1 MASYSAA
8 SDDTAEIK
16 CGTPTSPG
24 VTRQDAITSLDH
36 YETEQLPSDSGND
49 HDHEDDANG
58 GNGFDGGDD
67 GADDGANPVPV
78 GAGYEPCDPLIILNL
93 FQSLSATTNSLELQM
108 KINLHLRALTKS
120 AYVFL
125 VPILHSSE
133 EGLIQ
138 VINDNVLEKEIRFSI
153 NSSHFRSGSHHNG
166 YPFVID
172 DLNKDFSEVIEMVS
186 ALHVVGNK
194 HNTLIYDILGPKV
207 SKLQS
212 QTSTTSASSTSS
224 LNELSY
230 TNQQQQQQQQNGATG
245 TAQQQ
250 QQQIALFVCIAGDS
264 SSRARNQFYID
275 DTFRYVLGHLV
286 TAFELYEEK
295 RVRDQC
301 QNLLQVARRLLGKI
315 GDLGQLLRGVMTE
328 AKELAA
334 AERCSLFLLD
344 KHTGELVSK
353 VFDGNEASK
362 EIRIES
368 GKGIAG
374 YVAQT
379 GKLLNIRNA
388 YHHPLFYKG
397 VDESTG
403 FKTRNIL
410 CFPICDEEGVIGV
423 AQLCNKLNGFHFDK
437 CDEEVATAFSVY
449 CGISIMHALV
459 HKQVQKAEARYKLSQ
474 ELLLYHMKVPDT
486 EVNHALDAVKEPD
499 RNQEEL
505 YHRFPR
511 FDFCPRDVRD
521 YSLSVQ
527 LAMRMFYDLD
537 FVGTFKIHEYKLA
550 RFVLLVQKGYRDTPY
565 HNWWHAFSVAHFAYS
580 LMKNLRL
587 IERGIIT
594 KMQGFSFLIAAF
606 CHDLDHRGIS
616 NSYQTQTSS
625 PLARLYSSEG
635 SVNERHHLSQAIC
648 ILNDSSSKILD
659 GLSTEEFK
667 ECIDYLRELILAT
680 DLANHFR
687 ILPRLKKL
695 RTDNLSEGNNQ
706 RLLLSLAITCSDL
719 NDQIKK
725 WNTVQHVAH
734 LVYAEFFAEG
744 DLEKQMGL
752 RPNAMMDRKKACI
765 PMLQI
770 EFLTTVIR
778 PTFEILV
785 QIFPETEPFLKT
797 IDSNRAQWERVR
809 NGAAQTGNGNGTV
822 PGNGAS
828 SEGAA
833 NPCHN
838 CNPTAECCDF
848 SCYTKQHQG

>member
-1 MASYSAA
+1 MSYNADDCPD
-8 SDDTAEIK
+8 SDTVVEGGGGGGSGGGGTTESNCA
-16 CGTPTSPG
+16 TPTSPG
-24 VTRQDAITSLDH
+24 MTRQDAVVVHGD
-36 YETEQLPSDSGND
+36 
-49 HDHEDDANG
+49 G
-58 GNGFDGGDD
+58 GSIDGGDPAPTA
-67 GADDGANPVPV
+67 GPPSM
-78 GAGYEPCDPLIILNL
+78 AGYEPCDPLIILNL

-108 KINLHLRALTKS
+108 KINLHLKALTRS
-120 AYVFL
+120 PYVFL

-153 NSSHFRSGSHHNG
+153 NSTHFRSGSQHNG

-172 DLNKDFSEVIEMVS
+172 DLNKDFSEVIEMV
-186 ALHVVGNK
+186 VGNK

-207 SKLQS
+207 SKLQT

-224 LNELSY
+224 LNELNY
-230 TNQQQQQQQQNGATG
+230 AAFQQQAFQQQGQNGAT
-245 TAQQQ
+245 

-264 SSRARNQFYID
+264 SSRSRYQFYID

-388 YHHPLFYKG
+388 YQHPLFYKG

-486 EVNHALDAVKEPD
+486 EVNHALEAVKEPD
-499 RNQEEL
+499 REQDEL
-505 YHRFPR
+505 YRTFPR
-511 FDFCPRDVRD
+511 FDFCPRDVKD
-521 YSLSVQ
+521 HALSVQ
-527 LAMRMFYDLD
+527 LAMRMFYDLN
-537 FVGTFKIHEYKLA
+537 FVGSFKIHEYKLA

-580 LMKNLRL
+580 LMMNLRL

-659 GLSTEEFK
+659 GLSTTEFK

-695 RTDNLSEGNNQ
+695 RAEYLTEGSNQ
-706 RLLLSLAITCSDL
+706 RLLLSLMITCCDL
-719 NDQIKK
+719 NDQIKSWK
-725 WNTVQHVAH
+725 TVQHVAH

-785 QIFPETEPFLKT
+785 QIFPETGSFLDT
-797 IDSNRAQWERVR
+797 IDSNREQWERVR
-809 NGAAQTGNGNGTV
+809 NRAAQQGNGSETG
-822 PGNGAS
+822 GNGAS
-828 SEGAA
+828 E
-833 NPCHN
+833 PCN
-838 CNPTAECCDF
+838 GCNATAECCDF
-848 SCYTKQHQG
+848 TCYTQVND

>member
-1 MASYSAA
+1 MSYNADDCPDGAA
-8 SDDTAEIK
+8 SEAGCVGEAPGDGTTTPRTTTELNCA
-16 CGTPTSPG
+16 TPTSPG
-24 VTRQDAITSLDH
+24 MTRQNAII
-36 YETEQLPSDSGND
+36 G
-49 HDHEDDANG
+49 
-58 GNGFDGGDD
+58 DGGSID
-67 GADDGANPVPV
+67 GDAGFAEPAGPATVPLT
-78 GAGYEPCDPLIILNL
+78 GYEPCDPLIILNL

-108 KINLHLRALTKS
+108 KINLHLKALTRS
-120 AYVFL
+120 PYVFL

-153 NSSHFRSGSHHNG
+153 NSTHFRSGSHHNG

-172 DLNKDFSEVIEMVS
+172 DLNKDFSEVIEMV
-186 ALHVVGNK
+186 VGKK

-224 LNELSY
+224 LNELNFSSV
-230 TNQQQQQQQQNGATG
+230 QQPHNGTPLA
-245 TAQQQ
+245 AVAH

-264 SSRARNQFYID
+264 SSRSRNQFYID

-388 YHHPLFYKG
+388 YQHPLFYKG

-474 ELLLYHMKVPDT
+474 ELLLYHMKVPDA
-486 EVNHALDAVKEPD
+486 EVNHALEAVKEPD
-499 RNQEEL
+499 RQQDEQYL
-505 YHRFPR
+505 AFPR
-511 FDFCPRDVRD
+511 FDFCPRDVQDHSR
-521 YSLSVQ
+521 SVQ
-527 LAMRMFYDLD
+527 LAMRMFYDLN
-537 FVGTFKIHEYKLA
+537 FVASFKIHEYKLA

-565 HNWWHAFSVAHFAYS
+565 HNWWHAFSVAHFAYT

-659 GLSTEEFK
+659 GLSTTEFK

-687 ILPRLKKL
+687 ILPRLKRL
-695 RTDNLSEGNNQ
+695 RAENLAEGANQ
-706 RLLLSLAITCSDL
+706 RLLLSLMITCCDL
-719 NDQIKK
+719 NDQIKS

-785 QIFPETEPFLKT
+785 QIFPETSPFLDT
-797 IDSNRAQWERVR
+797 IDSNRAQWEQVR
-809 NGAAQTGNGNGTV
+809 NGAAQGNGSCPT
-822 PGNGAS
+822 
-828 SEGAA
+828 E
-833 NPCHN
+833 PCN
-838 CNPTAECCDF
+838 SCSATAECCDLT
-848 SCYTKQHQG
+848 CCTKVND

>member
-1 MASYSAA
+1 MSYNADDCPDSGDTVGAGGSGTSATGGGGTTVELNCA
-8 SDDTAEIK
+8 
-16 CGTPTSPG
+16 TPTSPG
-24 VTRQDAITSLDH
+24 MTRQDAVVMHGD
-36 YETEQLPSDSGND
+36 
-49 HDHEDDANG
+49 G
-58 GNGFDGGDD
+58 GSIDGGDP
-67 GADDGANPVPV
+67 ATSIPPM
-78 GAGYEPCDPLIILNL
+78 AGYEPCDPLIILNL

-108 KINLHLRALTKS
+108 KINLHLKALTRS
-120 AYVFL
+120 PYVFL

-172 DLNKDFSEVIEMVS
+172 DLNKDFSEVIEMV
-186 ALHVVGNK
+186 VGNK

-224 LNELSY
+224 LNELSF
-230 TNQQQQQQQQNGATG
+230 TSVQQTHNGATMV
-245 TAQQQ
+245 APHQ

-264 SSRARNQFYID
+264 LSRSRYQFYID

-388 YHHPLFYKG
+388 YQHPLFYKG

-474 ELLLYHMKVPDT
+474 ELLLYHMKVPDM
-486 EVNHALDAVKEPD
+486 EVNHAIEAVKEPD
-499 RNQEEL
+499 REQDEL
-505 YHRFPR
+505 YQTFPR
-511 FDFCPRDVRD
+511 FDFCPRDVKD
-521 YSLSVQ
+521 HALSVQ
-527 LAMRMFYDLD
+527 LAMRMFYDLN
-537 FVGTFKIHEYKLA
+537 FVGSFKIHEYKLA

-580 LMKNLRL
+580 LMMNLRL

-659 GLSTEEFK
+659 GLSTTEFK

-695 RTDNLSEGNNQ
+695 RAEYLTEGSNQ
-706 RLLLSLAITCSDL
+706 RLLLSLMITCCDL
-719 NDQIKK
+719 NDQIKSWK
-725 WNTVQHVAH
+725 TVQHVAH

-785 QIFPETEPFLKT
+785 QIFPETGSFLDT
-797 IDSNRAQWERVR
+797 IDSNREQWERVR
-809 NGAAQTGNGNGTV
+809 NRAAAQQQGNGSEMAS
-822 PGNGAS
+822 GNGAS
-828 SEGAA
+828 E
-833 NPCHN
+833 PCN
-838 CNPTAECCDF
+838 GCNATAECCDF
-848 SCYTKQHQG
+848 TCYTKVND

>member
-1 MASYSAA
+1 MSYNADDCPDSAA
-8 SDDTAEIK
+8 DGAGGAVGLNCS
-16 CGTPTSPG
+16 TPPSPG
-24 VTRQDAITSLDH
+24 MTRQDAVV
-36 YETEQLPSDSGND
+36 E
-49 HDHEDDANG
+49 G
-58 GNGFDGGDD
+58 GVGGGDD
-67 GADDGANPVPV
+67 DGGSIEVVEPDRAEPTASVLMP
-78 GAGYEPCDPLIILNL
+78 GYEPCDPLIILNL

-108 KINLHLRALTKS
+108 KINLHLKALTRS
-120 AYVFL
+120 PYVFL

-153 NSSHFRSGSHHNG
+153 NSSHFRTGSQHNG

-172 DLNKDFSEVIEMVS
+172 DLNKDFSEVIEM
-186 ALHVVGNK
+186 VVGNK

-224 LNELSY
+224 LNELNFSSV
-230 TNQQQQQQQQNGATG
+230 QQPHNGATL
-245 TAQQQ
+245 AAPH
-250 QQQIALFVCIAGDS
+250 QQQIALFVCIAGDG
-264 SSRARNQFYID
+264 SSRSRNQFYID

-344 KHTGELVSK
+344 KHSGELVSK

-388 YHHPLFYKG
+388 YQHPLFYKG

-474 ELLLYHMKVPDT
+474 ELLLYHMKVPD
-486 EVNHALDAVKEPD
+486 VDVSHALEAVKEPD
-499 RNQEEL
+499 REEDDQ
-505 YHRFPR
+505 YRGFPR
-511 FDFCPRDVRD
+511 FDFCPRDVKD
-521 YSLSVQ
+521 LALSVQ
-527 LAMRMFYDLD
+527 LSMRMFYDLN
-537 FVGTFKIHEYKLA
+537 FVGHFKIQECKLA

-580 LMKNLRL
+580 LMKNLQL
-587 IERGIIT
+587 IERGVIT

-659 GLSTEEFK
+659 GLSTTEFK

-695 RTDNLSEGNNQ
+695 RSENMTEGSNQ
-706 RLLLSLAITCSDL
+706 RLLLSLMITCCDL
-719 NDQIKK
+719 NDQVKSWK
-725 WNTVQHVAH
+725 TVQHVAH

-785 QIFPETEPFLKT
+785 QIFPETAPFLDT
-797 IDSNRAQWERVR
+797 IDSNREQWEKVR
-809 NGAAQTGNGNGTV
+809 NQASQQGNGNGNDATNQHAV
-822 PGNGAS
+822 GCQGSTECTDSPVK
-828 SEGAA
+828 EG
-833 NPCHN
+833 
-838 CNPTAECCDF
+838 ED
-848 SCYTKQHQG
+848 

>member
-1 MASYSAA
+1 MSYNADDCPDSGDTVGAGGGSAA
-8 SDDTAEIK
+8 AGGGGGTTGELNCA
-16 CGTPTSPG
+16 TPTSPG
-24 VTRQDAITSLDH
+24 MTRQDAVVMHGD
-36 YETEQLPSDSGND
+36 
-49 HDHEDDANG
+49 G
-58 GNGFDGGDD
+58 GSIDGGDP
-67 GADDGANPVPV
+67 ASMPPM
-78 GAGYEPCDPLIILNL
+78 AGYEPCDPLIILNL

-108 KINLHLRALTKS
+108 KINLHLKALTKS
-120 AYVFL
+120 PYVFL

-153 NSSHFRSGSHHNG
+153 NSSHFRSGSQHNG

-172 DLNKDFSEVIEMVS
+172 DLNKDFSEVIEM
-186 ALHVVGNK
+186 VVGNK

-224 LNELSY
+224 LNELNFTSA
-230 TNQQQQQQQQNGATG
+230 QQSHNGATMVG
-245 TAQQQ
+245 PHQ

-264 SSRARNQFYID
+264 LSRSRYQFYID

-388 YHHPLFYKG
+388 YQHPLFYKG

-474 ELLLYHMKVPDT
+474 ELLLYHMKVPDM
-486 EVNHALDAVKEPD
+486 EVNHALEAVKEPD
-499 RNQEEL
+499 REQDEL
-505 YHRFPR
+505 YRTFPR
-511 FDFCPRDVRD
+511 FDFCPRDVKD
-521 YSLSVQ
+521 HALSVQ
-527 LAMRMFYDLD
+527 LAMRMFYDLN
-537 FVGTFKIHEYKLA
+537 FVGSFKIHEYKLA

-580 LMKNLRL
+580 LIMNLRL

-659 GLSTEEFK
+659 GLSTTEFK

-695 RTDNLSEGNNQ
+695 RAEYLTEGSNQ
-706 RLLLSLAITCSDL
+706 RLLLSLMITCCDL
-719 NDQIKK
+719 NDQVKSWK
-725 WNTVQHVAH
+725 TVQHVAH

-785 QIFPETEPFLKT
+785 QIFPETGSFLDT
-797 IDSNRAQWERVR
+797 IDSNREQWERVR
-809 NGAAQTGNGNGTV
+809 NRAAQQQGNGSDTSGNGTTE
-822 PGNGAS
+822 PCNG
-828 SEGAA
+828 
-833 NPCHN
+833 
-838 CNPTAECCDF
+838 CNATAECCDF
-848 SCYTKQHQG
+848 TCYTKVND

>member
-1 MASYSAA
+1 MLYNADDCPDSGGDTVGSGAGGGSAA
-8 SDDTAEIK
+8 SSGGGTTAAELN
-16 CGTPTSPG
+16 CATPTSPG
-24 VTRQDAITSLDH
+24 MKRQDAVVTMHGDGDGSI
-36 YETEQLPSDSGND
+36 
-49 HDHEDDANG
+49 
-58 GNGFDGGDD
+58 DGGDPAT
-67 GADDGANPVPV
+67 GTGPSM
-78 GAGYEPCDPLIILNL
+78 AGYEPCDPLIILNL

-108 KINLHLRALTKS
+108 KINLHLKALTRS
-120 AYVFL
+120 PYVFL

-172 DLNKDFSEVIEMVS
+172 DLNKDFSEVIEMV
-186 ALHVVGNK
+186 VGNK

-224 LNELSY
+224 LNELNFTSSV
-230 TNQQQQQQQQNGATG
+230 QQTYNGA
-245 TAQQQ
+245 ASVPPHQ

-264 SSRARNQFYID
+264 TARSRYQFYID

-388 YHHPLFYKG
+388 YQHPLFYKG

-423 AQLCNKLNGFHFDK
+423 AQLCNKLSGFHFDK

-474 ELLLYHMKVPDT
+474 ELLLYHMKVPDM
-486 EVNHALDAVKEPD
+486 EVNHALEAVKEPD
-499 RNQEEL
+499 REQTEL
-505 YHRFPR
+505 YRTFPR
-511 FDFCPRDVRD
+511 FDFCPRDVKD
-521 YSLSVQ
+521 HALSVQ
-527 LAMRMFYDLD
+527 LAMRMFYDLN
-537 FVGTFKIHEYKLA
+537 FVGSFKIHEYKLA

-580 LMKNLRL
+580 LMMNLRL

-659 GLSTEEFK
+659 GLSTTEFK

-695 RTDNLSEGNNQ
+695 RAEYLTEGSNQ
-706 RLLLSLAITCSDL
+706 RLLLSLMITCCDL
-719 NDQIKK
+719 NDQIKSWK
-725 WNTVQHVAH
+725 TVQHVAH

-785 QIFPETEPFLKT
+785 QIFPETGSFLET
-797 IDSNRAQWERVR
+797 IDSNREQWEQVR
-809 NGAAQTGNGNGTV
+809 NRAAQQGNGSDAS
-822 PGNGAS
+822 GNGAT
-828 SEGAA
+828 E
-833 NPCHN
+833 PCSG
-838 CNPTAECCDF
+838 CNATAECCDF
-848 SCYTKQHQG
+848 TCYTKVND

>member
-1 MASYSAA
+1 
-8 SDDTAEIK
+8 
-16 CGTPTSPG
+16 
-24 VTRQDAITSLDH
+24 
-36 YETEQLPSDSGND
+36 
-49 HDHEDDANG
+49 
-58 GNGFDGGDD
+58 
-67 GADDGANPVPV
+67 
-78 GAGYEPCDPLIILNL
+78 
-93 FQSLSATTNSLELQM
+93 
-108 KINLHLRALTKS
+108 
-120 AYVFL
+120 
-125 VPILHSSE
+125 
-133 EGLIQ
+133 
-138 VINDNVLEKEIRFSI
+138 
-153 NSSHFRSGSHHNG
+153 
-166 YPFVID
+166 
-172 DLNKDFSEVIEMVS
+172 
-186 ALHVVGNK
+186 
-194 HNTLIYDILGPKV
+194 
-207 SKLQS
+207 
-212 QTSTTSASSTSS
+212 
-224 LNELSY
+224 
-230 TNQQQQQQQQNGATG
+230 
-245 TAQQQ
+245 
-250 QQQIALFVCIAGDS
+250 
-264 SSRARNQFYID
+264 
-275 DTFRYVLGHLV
+275 
-286 TAFELYEEK
+286 
-295 RVRDQC
+295 
-301 QNLLQVARRLLGKI
+301 
-315 GDLGQLLRGVMTE
+315 MTE

-388 YHHPLFYKG
+388 YQHPLFYKG

-423 AQLCNKLNGFHFDK
+423 AQLCNKLNAFHFDK

-474 ELLLYHMKVPDT
+474 ELLLYHMKVPDA
-486 EVNHALDAVKEPD
+486 EVNHALEAVKEPD
-499 RNQEEL
+499 REQTEL
-505 YHRFPR
+505 YRTFPR
-511 FDFCPRDVRD
+511 FDFCPRDVKD
-521 YSLSVQ
+521 HALSVQ
-527 LAMRMFYDLD
+527 LAMRMFYDLN
-537 FVGTFKIHEYKLA
+537 FVGSFKIQEYKLA

-565 HNWWHAFSVAHFAYS
+565 HNWWHAFSVAHFAYT
-580 LMKNLRL
+580 LMMNLRL

-659 GLSTEEFK
+659 GLSTTEFK

-695 RTDNLSEGNNQ
+695 RAEYLTEGSNQ
-706 RLLLSLAITCSDL
+706 RLLLSLMITCCDL
-719 NDQIKK
+719 NDQIKSWK
-725 WNTVQHVAH
+725 TVQHVAH

-752 RPNAMMDRKKACI
+752 RPNEMMDRKKACI

-785 QIFPETEPFLKT
+785 QIFPETNSFLDT
-797 IDSNRAQWERVR
+797 IDSNREQWERVR
-809 NGAAQTGNGNGTV
+809 TRAALQGNGNEDA
-822 PGNGAS
+822 GNGAS
-828 SEGAA
+828 E
-833 NPCHN
+833 PCN
-838 CNPTAECCDF
+838 GCNATAECCDF
-848 SCYTKQHQG
+848 TCYTQVND

>member
-1 MASYSAA
+1 MSYNADEC
-8 SDDTAEIK
+8 SDSGPDAHRGDGTPEIN
-16 CGTPTSPG
+16 CATPTSPG
-24 VTRQDAITSLDH
+24 VTRQDAIV
-36 YETEQLPSDSGND
+36 
-49 HDHEDDANG
+49 G
-58 GNGFDGGDD
+58 GGSIEGEMD
-67 GADDGANPVPV
+67 GAGGFGEPEPEGGQPVA
-78 GAGYEPCDPLIILNL
+78 AGYEPCDPLIILNL

-108 KINLHLRALTKS
+108 KINLHLRALTRS

-172 DLNKDFSEVIEMVS
+172 DLNKDFSEVIEMV
-186 ALHVVGNK
+186 VGNK

-212 QTSTTSASSTSS
+212 QTSTASASSTSS
-224 LNELSY
+224 LNDLNFAGCQP
-230 TNQQQQQQQQNGATG
+230 TQQQNGATG
-245 TAQQQ
+245 TAQ

-264 SSRARNQFYID
+264 TSRSRNQFYID

-344 KHTGELVSK
+344 KHSGELVSK

-388 YHHPLFYKG
+388 YQHPLFYKG

-486 EVNHALDAVKEPD
+486 EVNHALEAVKEPAHTQD
-499 RNQEEL
+499 EL
-505 YHRFPR
+505 YQTFPR

-521 YSLSVQ
+521 HALSVQ
-527 LAMRMFYDLD
+527 LSMRMFYDLN
-537 FVGTFKIHEYKLA
+537 FVASFKIHEYKLA

-565 HNWWHAFSVAHFAYS
+565 HNWWHAFSVAHFAYT
-580 LMKNLRL
+580 LMMNLRL
-587 IERGIIT
+587 FERGIIT

-659 GLSTEEFK
+659 GLSTGEFK

-695 RTDNLSEGNNQ
+695 RSENLAEGANQ
-706 RLLLSLAITCSDL
+706 RLLLSLMITCCDL
-719 NDQIKK
+719 NDQVKSWK
-725 WNTVQHVAH
+725 TVQHVAH

-785 QIFPETEPFLKT
+785 QIFPETDPFLAT
-797 IDSNRAQWERVR
+797 IDSNRAQWECVR
-809 NGAAQTGNGNGTV
+809 NKAAQQGNGNERRIGR
-822 PGNGAS
+822 NGS
-828 SEGAA
+828 SEEQHSTD
-833 NPCHN
+833 NPCDA
-838 CNPTAECCDF
+838 CDPSAECCDF
-848 SCYTKQHQG
+848 TCYTKLNG

>member
-1 MASYSAA
+1 MSYNADDCPD
-8 SDDTAEIK
+8 SDTVVEGGGGGGSGGGGTTESNCA
-16 CGTPTSPG
+16 TPTSPG
-24 VTRQDAITSLDH
+24 MTRQDAVVVHGD
-36 YETEQLPSDSGND
+36 
-49 HDHEDDANG
+49 G
-58 GNGFDGGDD
+58 GSIDGGDPAPTA
-67 GADDGANPVPV
+67 GPPSM
-78 GAGYEPCDPLIILNL
+78 AGYEPCDPLIILNL

-108 KINLHLRALTKS
+108 KINLHLKALTRS
-120 AYVFL
+120 PYVFL

-153 NSSHFRSGSHHNG
+153 NSTHFRSGSQHNG

-172 DLNKDFSEVIEMVS
+172 DLNKDFSEVIEMV
-186 ALHVVGNK
+186 VGNK

-207 SKLQS
+207 SKLQT

-224 LNELSY
+224 LNELNY
-230 TNQQQQQQQQNGATG
+230 AAFQQQAFQQQGQNGAT
-245 TAQQQ
+245 

-264 SSRARNQFYID
+264 SSRSRYQFYID

-388 YHHPLFYKG
+388 YQHPLFYKG

-486 EVNHALDAVKEPD
+486 EVNHALEAVKEPD
-499 RNQEEL
+499 REQDEL
-505 YHRFPR
+505 YRTFPR
-511 FDFCPRDVRD
+511 FDFCPRDVKD
-521 YSLSVQ
+521 HALSVQ
-527 LAMRMFYDLD
+527 LAMRMFYDLN
-537 FVGTFKIHEYKLA
+537 FVGSFKIHEYKLA

-580 LMKNLRL
+580 LMMNLRL

-659 GLSTEEFK
+659 GLSTTEFK

-695 RTDNLSEGNNQ
+695 RAEYLTEGSNQ
-706 RLLLSLAITCSDL
+706 RLLLSLMITCCDL
-719 NDQIKK
+719 NDQIKSWK
-725 WNTVQHVAH
+725 TVQHVAH

-785 QIFPETEPFLKT
+785 QIFPETGSFLDT
-797 IDSNRAQWERVR
+797 IDSNREQWERVR
-809 NGAAQTGNGNGTV
+809 NRAAQQGNGSETGGNGTSE
-822 PGNGAS
+822 PCNG
-828 SEGAA
+828 
-833 NPCHN
+833 
-838 CNPTAECCDF
+838 CNATAECCDF
-848 SCYTKQHQG
+848 TCYTQVND

>member
-1 MASYSAA
+1 MGGPNGSVPHAKAGKEECQSVRRDGALSGRNGRPSSINCKLSAGRLNH
-8 SDDTAEIK
+8 AENI
-16 CGTPTSPG
+16 PFHP
-24 VTRQDAITSLDH
+24 DL
-36 YETEQLPSDSGND
+36 
-49 HDHEDDANG
+49 NG
-58 GNGFDGGDD
+58 GNPEGDD
-67 GADDGANPVPV
+67 VRLNCWTSP
-78 GAGYEPCDPLIILNL
+78 EILTVIMH
-93 FQSLSATTNSLELQM
+93 FM
-108 KINLHLRALTKS
+108 RAM
-120 AYVFL
+120 
-125 VPILHSSE
+125 
-133 EGLIQ
+133 
-138 VINDNVLEKEIRFSI
+138 I
-153 NSSHFRSGSHHNG
+153 NSTHFRSGSHHNG

-172 DLNKDFSEVIEMVS
+172 DLNKDFSEVIEM
-186 ALHVVGNK
+186 VVGNK

-224 LNELSY
+224 LNELNYSSV
-230 TNQQQQQQQQNGATG
+230 QQSHNGTPLAAT
-245 TAQQQ
+245 AH

-264 SSRARNQFYID
+264 SARSRYQFYID

-388 YHHPLFYKG
+388 YQHPLFYKG

-474 ELLLYHMKVPDT
+474 ELLLYHMKVPDA
-486 EVNHALDAVKEPD
+486 EVNHALEAVKEPD
-499 RNQEEL
+499 RQQDEQ
-505 YHRFPR
+505 YHAFPR

-521 YSLSVQ
+521 HARSVQ
-527 LAMRMFYDLD
+527 LAMRMFYDLN
-537 FVGTFKIHEYKLA
+537 FVGSFKIHEYKLA

-659 GLSTEEFK
+659 GLTTTEFK

-695 RTDNLSEGNNQ
+695 RAENLAEGANQ
-706 RLLLSLAITCSDL
+706 RLLLSLMITCCDL
-719 NDQIKK
+719 NDQIKSWK
-725 WNTVQHVAH
+725 TVQHVAH

-744 DLEKQMGL
+744 DLERQMGL

-785 QIFPETEPFLKT
+785 QIFPETSSFLDT
-797 IDSNRAQWERVR
+797 IDSNRAQWEQVR
-809 NGAAQTGNGNGTV
+809 NRAAQGNGNGNGTSE
-822 PGNGAS
+822 PCNG
-828 SEGAA
+828 
-833 NPCHN
+833 
-838 CNPTAECCDF
+838 CNPTADCCDF
-848 SCYTKQHQG
+848 SCCTKVNE